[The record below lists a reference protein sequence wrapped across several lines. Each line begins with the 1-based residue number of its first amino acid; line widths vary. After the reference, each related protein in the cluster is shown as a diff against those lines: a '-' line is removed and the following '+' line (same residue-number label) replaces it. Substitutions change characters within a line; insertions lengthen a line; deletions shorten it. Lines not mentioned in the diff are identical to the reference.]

1 MQCMNIKIKR
11 HRSIAQFP
19 NPIHRIQAPGHT
31 NLDHTLPKT
40 TNIGN
45 HINVASPNISMP
57 IIDVINALIDLDKLI
72 FQIRYLVITPRFS

>member
-11 HRSIAQFP
+11 DRSITQFL
-19 NPIHRIQAPGHT
+19 NPIHRIQAPGHAD
-31 NLDHTLPKT
+31 LDHALPKT
-40 TNIGN
+40 TNIRN